1 MRYGCVEEE
10 RRLKGQ
16 KRAHHTEKK
25 NAQKQQKM
33 YALVDCNNFFV
44 SCERVFRPDLQ
55 KRPVVVLSGNDGCVV
70 ARSNEVKQLGIKMGV
85 PLFEIKHLVKQYG
98 IVCFSS
104 NFSLYGDLSNRVM
117 SILSAHTERLYQYSI
132 DEAFLLLDHVAE
144 AEQKNYCEQLVKK
157 IQKGIGIP
165 VSIGIAPTKTLAK
178 MASKFAKKYPGYKG
192 ACGIIS
198 REQREKALAL
208 FPLEDV
214 WGIGRRT
221 MKKCQQLGLT
231 TALDFA
237 QLNEVFVRNLF
248 NLPGWR
254 TWRELNGYDEITF
267 SEVEAKQ
274 SIAQTRTFAQAIS
287 DRGMLEKCLADFVSS
302 CASKLRQQHSVCKQ
316 ILFFAETSRFRLD
329 EPICFLHRTITLPTP
344 TSNTTELIGYVISH
358 FRKDFRPGYAFK
370 RAGVICLSITPD
382 SGVQQSL
389 FDDRDRLRDN
399 RLQQVIDKVN
409 SQYGKRAITLAVQIP
424 TGNIEQVSKR
434 EHLSPCYSTNIRDII
449 TLKC

>member
-16 KRAHHTEKK
+16 KSAHHTEKK
-25 NAQKQQKM
+25 NAQKQQNM

-85 PLFEIKHLVKQYG
+85 PLFEIKHLVKQYD

-117 SILSAHTERLYQYSI
+117 SILSAHTEHLYQYSI
-132 DEAFLLLDHVAE
+132 DEAFLLLNHVAE
-144 AEQKNYCEQLVKK
+144 AEQKPYCEQLVKK
-157 IQKGIGIP
+157 ILKGIGIP

-192 ACGIIS
+192 ACSIIS

-214 WGIGRRT
+214 WGVGRRA
-221 MKKCQQLGLT
+221 MKKCHQLGLT

-237 QLNEVFVRNLF
+237 QLN
-248 NLPGWR
+248 
-254 TWRELNGYDEITF
+254 
-267 SEVEAKQ
+267 
-274 SIAQTRTFAQAIS
+274 
-287 DRGMLEKCLADFVSS
+287 
-302 CASKLRQQHSVCKQ
+302 
-316 ILFFAETSRFRLD
+316 
-329 EPICFLHRTITLPTP
+329 
-344 TSNTTELIGYVISH
+344 
-358 FRKDFRPGYAFK
+358 
-370 RAGVICLSITPD
+370 
-382 SGVQQSL
+382 
-389 FDDRDRLRDN
+389 
-399 RLQQVIDKVN
+399 
-409 SQYGKRAITLAVQIP
+409 
-424 TGNIEQVSKR
+424 
-434 EHLSPCYSTNIRDII
+434 
-449 TLKC
+449 

>member
-1 MRYGCVEEE
+1 M
-10 RRLKGQ
+10 
-16 KRAHHTEKK
+16 
-25 NAQKQQKM
+25 M

-70 ARSNEVKQLGIKMGV
+70 ARSNEVKKLGIKMGV
-85 PLFEIKHLVKQYG
+85 PLFEIKHLVKEYD

-117 SILSAHTERLYQYSI
+117 SILSNHTEHLYQYSI
-132 DEAFLLLDHVAE
+132 DEAFLLLNHVKE
-144 AEQKNYCEQLVKK
+144 TEQKPYCEQLVKK
-157 IQKGIGIP
+157 IWKGIGIP
-165 VSIGIAPTKTLAK
+165 VSIGIAPSKTLAK
-178 MASKFAKKYPGYKG
+178 IASKFAKKYPGYKG
-192 ACGIIS
+192 ACCITN
-198 REQREKALAL
+198 REQREKALAI

-221 MKKCQQLGLT
+221 MKKCQQLGLK

-237 QLNEVFVRNLF
+237 QLDGVLVRNLF
-248 NLPGWR
+248 HLPGWQ
-254 TWRELNGYDEITF
+254 TWRELNGYDEIKF

-287 DRGMLEKCLADFVSS
+287 ERAMLEKCLADFVSS

-316 ILFFAETSRFRLD
+316 ILYFAETSRFRTD
-329 EPICFLHRTITLPTP
+329 EPVCAIHRTLTLPTS
-344 TSNTTELIGYVISH
+344 TSNTAELISYVISH

-370 RAGVICLSITPD
+370 RAGVICFSISPD
-382 SGVQQSL
+382 SGVQQTL
-389 FDDRDRLRDN
+389 FDDRNRQRDN

-409 SQYGKRAITLAVQIP
+409 SQFGKRAVMMAVQIP
-424 TGNIEQVSKR
+424 TSNMEQISKR